1 MAHSGNSSPAIY
13 DSSCNGVWLLM
24 KECCKEDSWGSDQTG
39 SNGLETKVFI
49 PSMHELGHTHDYYA
63 RKIPV
68 DGACLAY
75 FLQGDSDEAVAPRKS
90 TLDGMPIAFWQRTQI
105 HSISSLRKWANY
117 TNEGGAWDSAYVT
130 PLGIRPMLI
139 LNGSGLWVDE
149 DGNLLNNR
157 PPAAPAKLNVSSKK
171 IRSTEKLAL
180 S

>member
-130 PLGIRPMLI
+130 PPRHPAYVDPEWQRPV
-139 LNGSGLWVDE
+139 GRRGRESPE
-149 DGNLLNNR
+149 
-157 PPAAPAKLNVSSKK
+157 
-171 IRSTEKLAL
+171 
-180 S
+180 